1 MATKIGSRR
10 HRVTI
15 SRRTNTTSLD
25 SRGQL
30 SESFATV
37 ETKATC
43 SIRRLTGDEGTLAR
57 QTFPTAT
64 HTVNMR
70 WRDGITSKDKLT
82 FGTRTL
88 HILDV
93 DNVLERN
100 RELVLTVGEEV

>member
-1 MATKIGSRR
+1 MATRIGSRR

-15 SRRTNTTSLD
+15 KRREDNTTLGT
-25 SRGQL
+25 RGELTQD
-30 SESFATV
+30 FKTV
-37 ETKATC
+37 ETGVVC
-43 SIRRLTGDEGTLAR
+43 SVERLTGDEGTLAR

-70 WRDGITSKDKLT
+70 WREGITSKDRLL

-88 HILDV
+88 NILDV

-100 RELVLTVGEEV
+100 RELVLIVGEEV